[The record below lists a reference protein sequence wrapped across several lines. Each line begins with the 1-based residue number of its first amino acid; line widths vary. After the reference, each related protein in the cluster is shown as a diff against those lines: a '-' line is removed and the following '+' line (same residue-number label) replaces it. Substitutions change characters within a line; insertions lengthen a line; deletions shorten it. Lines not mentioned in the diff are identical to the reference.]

1 MSVVNCLLCVA
12 VLMPLLVHQCKTLCV
27 SMVIL
32 GVACVTILEKLVD
45 RTVKYPIDVCD
56 YEDRDNNNN
65 TQDDMAQ
72 PMQEGI
78 TIK

>member
-1 MSVVNCLLCVA
+1 M
-12 VLMPLLVHQCKTLCV
+12 HQCKTLCV

-56 YEDRDNNNN
+56 YEDRDNNN